1 MKPTLNRASALALL
15 ALGSLPGFAAASS
28 QVNGITVTQLSI
40 YSNRTQSDG
49 VIVYFTPGI
58 SNLEGCSN
66 VAGNALYIDFTITT
80 QPDGKTL
87 YSSLLAAQL
96 AGKTVSFGVS
106 GCGAGGQ
113 FPTIYRMD
121 VVI

>member
-1 MKPTLNRASALALL
+1 MKLMLARVGALALS
-15 ALGSLPGFAAASS
+15 ALGSLPGSSSASS
-28 QVNGITVTQLSI
+28 QVTGITVVQLSI
-40 YSNRTQSDG
+40 YSNPAQSDG

-58 SNLEGCSN
+58 PNLEGCSN
-66 VAGNALYIDFTITT
+66 TAGNALFIDFTVTT

-96 AGKTVSFGVS
+96 AGKTVTFGVS

-121 VVI
+121 LVM

>member
-1 MKPTLNRASALALL
+1 MKPALTRASVLAML
-15 ALGSLPGFAAASS
+15 ALGSLPGIAAASS
-28 QVNGITVTQLSI
+28 QVNGVTVNQLSI
-40 YSNRTQSDG
+40 YSNPTHSDG

-58 SNLEGCSN
+58 PNLEGCSN
-66 VAGNALYIDFTITT
+66 TAGNALYIDFTVTT

-96 AGKTVSFGVS
+96 AGKTVTFGVS

-113 FPTIYRMD
+113 FPTIYRID